1 MRGVEDQ
8 IHLGSRRKAPRLVQA
23 RRIRRKKR
31 NGMHI
36 PLSPH
41 SIPKLK
47 EAGSEPASGETRL
60 GNISGLPLPRA
71 RTLRESGKMEQEGR
85 FVSRTHLHSPLRC
98 WGGRAGPRKM
108 GTDGQVVGGCHPS
121 PKSTATVTL
130 SSRLAHLTDLRGR
143 GPAAGSP
150 PSVPRS
156 PHLRTPSSQ

>member
-1 MRGVEDQ
+1 MGWRTKSTLALGERHRGWCK
-8 IHLGSRRKAPRLVQA
+8 HGGSGGRREMGCV
-23 RRIRRKKR
+23 
-31 NGMHI
+31 
-36 PLSPH
+36 SH
-41 SIPKLK
+41 SVLTLFQ